1 MSINM
6 ELTVSDL
13 VTLVHGR
20 LIQGDPDLVLRSFDA
35 LRECGP
41 DGLSFFG
48 NELYQK
54 DFEGTRAGAVLVGGN
69 VKNGPSSAALV
80 EVDDPV
86 LAFDL
91 VVRRFGAPE
100 IPFQP
105 GVHPTA
111 VIGQGVQFDPA
122 KVSIGPYA
130 CLADGVV
137 LGEGTRLGAFVSLG
151 QYVHLGR
158 DCRLHDHVSVRE
170 GCRLGNRV
178 VLQGGAVI
186 GADGYGYQFKDG
198 RHQPIR
204 QAGIVILEDDVE
216 VGANS
221 TIDRARFGATVIGE
235 GTKIDNLVQ
244 VGHNVVTGKHCLIV
258 ALCGLSGSSKLGNYV
273 TMAAQGGVAGHVSV
287 GDGAILGG
295 RVGVISNLDGGETYF
310 GYPAKTLKEWGRQQ
324 VYAKKVPKL
333 LQRVAELEAK
343 LESLEARLAGRAQNG
358 E

>member
-1 MSINM
+1 M
-6 ELTVSDL
+6 ELTVADL
-13 VTLVHGR
+13 VSLVHGR
-20 LIQGDPDLVLRSFDA
+20 LLQGDPSLVLRGFDA

-54 DFEGTRAGAVLVGGN
+54 DFESTRAGAVLVKAGARN
-69 VKNGPSSAALV
+69 CPQTAAIV

-86 LAFDL
+86 LAFDV

-100 IPFQP
+100 VVFQP

-111 VIGQGVQFDPA
+111 VIGHGVQFNPE
-122 KVSIGPYA
+122 KVCIGPYA
-130 CLADGVV
+130 HLADGVV
-137 LGEGTRLGAFVSLG
+137 LGDGSWLGAYVSLG
-151 QYVHLGR
+151 QDVRIGGN
-158 DCRLHDHVSVRE
+158 CRLYDHVSVRE
-170 GCRLGNRV
+170 GCRLGERV
-178 VLQGGAVI
+178 VLQGGVVI

-198 RHQPIR
+198 RHQPSR
-204 QAGIVILEDDVE
+204 QAGIVVLEDDVE

-258 ALCGLSGSSKLGNYV
+258 ALCGLSGSSRLGNFV
-273 TMAAQGGVAGHVSV
+273 TMAAQSGVAGHVAI

-295 RVGVISNLDGGETYF
+295 RSGVISNLPGGETYF
-310 GYPAKTLKEWGRQQ
+310 GYPAKTMKEWGRQQ

-333 LQRVAELEAK
+333 VERVAELEAK
-343 LESLEARLAGRAQNG
+343 IASLEARLAALGRGDA
-358 E
+358 

>member
-1 MSINM
+1 M

-13 VTLVHGR
+13 VSLVQGR
-20 LIQGDPDLVLRSFDA
+20 LIQGDPALTLRAFDS

-54 DFEGTRAGAVLVGGN
+54 DFESSRAGAVLVRAGTKNCPGG
-69 VKNGPSSAALV
+69 AAII

-86 LAFDL
+86 LAFDV

-100 IPFQP
+100 IPFLP
-105 GVHPTA
+105 GVHPSA
-111 VIGQGVQFDPA
+111 VIGEDVQFDPD
-122 KVSIGPYA
+122 KVCIGPFVH
-130 CLADGVV
+130 LANGVV
-137 LGEGTRLGAFVSLG
+137 LGDGCWLGAYVSLG
-151 QYVHLGR
+151 ESVTLGR
-158 DCRLHDHVSVRE
+158 GCRLYDHVSVRE
-170 GCRLGNRV
+170 GCRLGDRV
-178 VLQGGAVI
+178 VLQGGVVI

-221 TIDRARFGATVIGE
+221 TIDRARFGSTVIGE

-244 VGHNVVTGKHCLIV
+244 VAHNVITGKHCLIV
-258 ALCGLSGSSKLGNYV
+258 ALSGLSGSSRLGNYV
-273 TMAAQGGVAGHVSV
+273 TVAAQSGVAGHVAI
-287 GDGAILGG
+287 GDKAVLGG
-295 RVGVISNLDGGETYF
+295 RSGVISNLEGGETYF
-310 GYPAKTLKEWGRQQ
+310 GYPAKTMKEWSRQQ

-333 LQRVAELEAK
+333 VQRVAELEAK
-343 LESLEARLAGRAQNG
+343 IAALEARLASQDESQA
-358 E
+358 